1 MTADSVRH
9 DSGDPTIGS
18 VTSRHA
24 AVRRLRAPRHA
35 RNLASHG
42 VVRAVALV
50 VTSVVVFGAAGATA
64 VAARMTN
71 NVDGLD
77 LDGLVDAA
85 PTPTKDPDPSDAHA
99 GQPVNVLVLG
109 SDQRDGV
116 NAEIGGDEKGMR
128 SDTTI
133 LLHVSADRTRV
144 EMVSLPRDSLVDIP
158 SCTLTNGKTTRAQSN
173 AMINKAFAIGWD
185 YGQDLASAAAC
196 TVNTVQANTGVA
208 ITDVVVVDFAGFQNM
223 VDAIGGVPMCIAED
237 HYDEYT
243 GLDITAGQHVL
254 DGVTA
259 LQYARA
265 RHGTGFDGSDTM
277 RAGRQQELVARI
289 ANEVLS
295 KNLLTD
301 GAQLLQFLSAA
312 TQSLTTNLTVAD
324 LTGLAFSL
332 RGIER
337 ANITFM
343 TVPWAPASSDPNRVE
358 WTSEADDLWANIAA
372 DVPMLGVP
380 ETPEVPDAGT
390 PAADPGTTDPAAPP
404 VVEPTPTEAKTPG
417 VDAFTAADTTTSC

>member
-1 MTADSVRH
+1 M
-9 DSGDPTIGS
+9 
-18 VTSRHA
+18 
-24 AVRRLRAPRHA
+24 LR
-35 RNLASHG
+35 G
-42 VVRAVALV
+42 VALL

-64 VAARMTN
+64 VAARMTG
-71 NVDGLD
+71 NVSDLD
-77 LDGLVDAA
+77 LDGLVAAA
-85 PTPTKDPDPSDAHA
+85 PTPTSAPDPSDVHA

-116 NAEIGGDEKGMR
+116 NGEIGGDEKGMR

-133 LLHVSADRTRV
+133 LVHVSADRTRV
-144 EMVSLPRDSLVDIP
+144 EMVSLPRDSLVEIP
-158 SCTLTNGKTTRAQSN
+158 SCTLTDGRTTRAQKR
-173 AMINKAFAIGWD
+173 AMLNSAFALGWD
-185 YGQDLASAAAC
+185 QGNDLASAAAC

-223 VDAIGGVPMCIAED
+223 VNAIGGVPMCIAQD

-243 GLDITAGQHVL
+243 GLDIKAGQQVL

-277 RAGRQQELVARI
+277 RAGRQQELVSRV

-312 TQSLTTNLTVAD
+312 TQSLTTNLSVGD

-332 RGIER
+332 RGIDR
-337 ANITFM
+337 DNIVFM
-343 TVPWAPASSDPNRVE
+343 TVPWAPASSDRNRIE
-358 WTSEADDLWANIAA
+358 WTPAADDLWANIAA
-372 DVPMLGVP
+372 DVPMLGA
-380 ETPEVPDAGT
+380 PEVPDVPQT
-390 PAADPGTTDPAAPP
+390 PETPGSTDPAPPPP
-404 VVEPTPTEAKTPG
+404 VDQPTETKTPG
-417 VDAFTAADTTTSC
+417 VDPFTAADTNTSC